1 MKKITTKWMD
11 SEFGSGSNLSKIFKN
26 HYPKGLSLEKMDRK
40 TSKDFVFMHCD
51 IDIIANKLLSDKKL
65 KLYNWYI
72 SSHMDL
78 GVQGSWNKMVSLYS
92 EK

>member
-11 SEFGSGSNLSKIFKN
+11 SKFGSGSNLSKIFKN
-26 HYPKGLSLEKMDRK
+26 HCPKGLSLEKMDRK
-40 TSKDFVFMHCD
+40 TSKDFVFIGPN
-51 IDIIANKLLSDKKL
+51 IDDIANKLLSDEKR

-78 GVQGSWNKMVSLYS
+78 GVQGSWNKMISLYV